1 MSTADFD
8 ARHLELEK
16 DVASA
21 RSLLAELKQKLDAAK
36 DDFERRRLEINI
48 EDVTAQLKDFEY
60 ELSEMTHGKE

>member
-8 ARHLELEK
+8 ARHIELER

-21 RSLLAELKQKLDAAK
+21 KSLLAELNQKLENAR
-36 DDFERRRLEINI
+36 DDFEKRRLEVNI

>member
-1 MSTADFD
+1 MSTADYD
-8 ARHLELEK
+8 ARHIELER

-21 RSLLAELKQKLDAAK
+21 KSLLTELKQKLENARDE
-36 DDFERRRLEINI
+36 FEKRRLEVNI